1 MNTAILNWTKYIP
14 YGFGIAMSGR
24 RSRQPQSRR
33 SIRSRSLCPL
43 MMASLVASS
52 LVIPAGPAEAVI
64 NPAQR
69 LYRAWRKNDKKIAER
84 VAEAE
89 AVNTLFAR
97 TWRRSDNW
105 RSTSCEGAAGSV
117 YCTWERSSEKLIIR
131 YKNDPTHPGKR
142 VSEVRFEAS

>member
-1 MNTAILNWTKYIP
+1 MN
-14 YGFGIAMSGR
+14 
-24 RSRQPQSRR
+24 
-33 SIRSRSLCPL
+33 IRSRSLCNL
-43 MMASLVASS
+43 MMTSLIASVLI
-52 LVIPAGPAEAVI
+52 LPAGTAEAVI

-69 LYRAWRKNDKKIAER
+69 LYRAWRKNDKKVAER
-84 VAEAE
+84 VARAE

-97 TWRRSDNW
+97 IWRRSDNW

-117 YCTWERSSEKLIIR
+117 FCTWERPSEKLIIR